1 MVFDDLDADDNL
13 TEEEF
18 EEEFGLDPVTDPEEK
33 AKREEALEEAE
44 AEVKAENEKY
54 LNGQAEW
61 FEEINEFSDL
71 PKDEFEKEKTGDV
84 DTDYARGLLEPEI
97 KPVDARSERYFASL
111 LLRRDAVPASYSAV
125 DAGLVSPVKNQA
137 QCGSCV
143 AFGEEI
149 FILEI
154 WRSVRRLQRAAA
166 GGLRLPAERSQR
178 LQRSPHLLLHQVR
191 GGQLPGP
198 HPRVHLPLAEH
209 GAVVTSVAAAGLLRL
224 HLLPAGPRRDGG
236 GLRHQRRRGLLA
248 DQELL
253 GL

>member
-125 DAGLVSPVKNQA
+125 DAGLVSPVKNQK

-143 AFGEEI
+143 AFG
-149 FILEI
+149 L
-154 WRSVRRLQRAAA
+154 
-166 GGLRLPAERSQR
+166 
-178 LQRSPHLLLHQVR
+178 HLTII
-191 GGQLPGP
+191 
-198 HPRVHLPLAEH
+198 
-209 GAVVTSVAAAGLLRL
+209 VTSLIVIFNISNISIVIVL
-224 HLLPAGPRRDGG
+224 
-236 GLRHQRRRGLLA
+236 
-248 DQELL
+248 
-253 GL
+253 

>member
-1 MVFDDLDADDNL
+1 MKVFILLALVALCLCGIPRPEEAREDAPQPEVDYVVFDDLDADDTL

-97 KPVDARSERYFASL
+97 KPVD
-111 LLRRDAVPASYSAV
+111 
-125 DAGLVSPVKNQA
+125 
-137 QCGSCV
+137 
-143 AFGEEI
+143 
-149 FILEI
+149 
-154 WRSVRRLQRAAA
+154 
-166 GGLRLPAERSQR
+166 
-178 LQRSPHLLLHQVR
+178 
-191 GGQLPGP
+191 
-198 HPRVHLPLAEH
+198 
-209 GAVVTSVAAAGLLRL
+209 
-224 HLLPAGPRRDGG
+224 
-236 GLRHQRRRGLLA
+236 
-248 DQELL
+248 
-253 GL
+253 